1 MIPGGLLR
9 IVEQNEIAAGIG
21 DRKKRKSVITG
32 HNPVDE
38 TEFTAAPVLYRKIGV
53 PER

>member
-1 MIPGGLLR
+1 MIPGGLIR
-9 IVEQNEIAAGIG
+9 MVEQNEITAGIR
-21 DRKKRKSVITG
+21 DRKRKSLMPG

-38 TEFTAAPVLYRKIGV
+38 TEFTAAPVLYPKIGF